1 MSWQERRC
9 NAEGFGRPE
18 PFFFLC
24 EERTYSPPRRSKLHI
39 VRFRL
44 KPKAHSLR
52 CFSFP
57 HKAGFAGI
65 PFVAVVSL
73 LRRAVRSA
81 RRMRLLRE
89 PPDNATSPAGAAVII
104 CASGICPAFNAVQLS
119 DACANLPP
127 AAFSQLWT
135 ELTARP
141 FSFSEKKQKQGYAV
155 SAYPGKDVIYYGNLS
170 FGSKSCKPW

>member
-24 EERTYSPPRRSKLHI
+24 EERTYSPPRRSKLRI

-57 HKAGFAGI
+57 HKACFAGS
-65 PFVAVVSL
+65 PLAAVVSL
-73 LRRAVRSA
+73 LRRVVRSA

-89 PPDNATSPAGAAVII
+89 PPDNALAPAGAAVIV
-104 CASGICPAFNAVQLS
+104 CGAQSGLGQNDPPHFGTLRKPATGSFFAVMDGAYCPSIFFFGKETKTMVRKCTN
-119 DACANLPP
+119 D
-127 AAFSQLWT
+127 
-135 ELTARP
+135 
-141 FSFSEKKQKQGYAV
+141 SFS
-155 SAYPGKDVIYYGNLS
+155 PL
-170 FGSKSCKPW
+170 